1 MTYIEIVILAVLMNK
16 DRHGYDIKKVAGNIF
31 GENMTIN
38 NNTLYTCL
46 HKFEKM
52 GAVSCKNEHINGKP
66 DRHVYRITDMGKEI
80 FRDMVLD
87 YSPEIANNEYEFYA
101 RVAFFHMVEP
111 KECLDI
117 LHIRKTALTTYIE
130 RMDSIDPTHDNEK
143 NHGYDSKVVRFIKER
158 ANSEIKWIQSLES
171 EINEKV

>member
-16 DRHGYDIKKVAGNIF
+16 DRHGYDIKKVAENLF

-52 GAVSCKNEHINGKP
+52 GAVSSKIEHINGKP
-66 DRHVYRITDMGKEI
+66 DRHVYRITDRGKEI

-87 YSPEIANNEYEFYA
+87 YSPEIAGSEYEFYA

-117 LHIRKTALTTYIE
+117 LKIRKAALMTYIG
-130 RMDSIDPTHDNEK
+130 RMDRIDPTHDHEK
-143 NHGYDSKVVRFIKER
+143 NHGYDSKVVRFIKGR
-158 ANSEIKWIQSLES
+158 ANSEIEWITTLES
-171 EINEKV
+171 EINGKA